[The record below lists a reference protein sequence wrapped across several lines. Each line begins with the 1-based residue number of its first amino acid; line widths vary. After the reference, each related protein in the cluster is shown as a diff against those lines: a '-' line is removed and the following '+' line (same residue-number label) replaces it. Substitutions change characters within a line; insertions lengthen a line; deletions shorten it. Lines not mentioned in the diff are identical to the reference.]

1 MAEKK
6 TLIIANILNLISV
19 LIFIFSKNY
28 YFFIFSCINLGIA
41 HALFSGTLESLVYSN
56 LNSKG
61 KIDKYKNLILN
72 GHMSWNIGRVLA
84 SILAAKLFTINPIF
98 PYLLEI
104 IFIILSL
111 IIIFSIKEYDY
122 NTIKNKNN
130 LNHIKNVFQFI
141 FNKKTIF
148 IPIMFIA
155 IIHAYHYGVWSIFQ
169 IYLQEINITIENI
182 GILYGLACLSSIII
196 TLIFKKFLINKI
208 IISLLGIVIIGNILR
223 CFMMISFQ
231 NFIGIFFLV
240 AFAFGGILG
249 PLKILLINN
258 DQSEDNIK
266 STMSSIVSSI
276 EVFYYVSFSMILGYL
291 LEIFDLS
298 LIFYLIITLNLIT
311 FIFLINNKIIKN
323 NNITSS

>member
-1 MAEKK
+1 
-6 TLIIANILNLISV
+6 
-19 LIFIFSKNY
+19 
-28 YFFIFSCINLGIA
+28 
-41 HALFSGTLESLVYSN
+41 
-56 LNSKG
+56 
-61 KIDKYKNLILN
+61 
-72 GHMSWNIGRVLA
+72 
-84 SILAAKLFTINPIF
+84 
-98 PYLLEI
+98 
-104 IFIILSL
+104 
-111 IIIFSIKEYDY
+111 
-122 NTIKNKNN
+122 
-130 LNHIKNVFQFI
+130 
-141 FNKKTIF
+141 
-148 IPIMFIA
+148 MFIA